1 LAKEIIVLTVKEVL
15 ELSFDLPFKIFI
27 FVHEKRMHLLK
38 VVSEKY
44 CQCKENA
51 LSDQQAS

>member
-15 ELSFDLPFKIFI
+15 ELNFDLPFKIFI